1 VALRLSVNRLCERAI
16 SHCKFLGVLV
26 HLDHTL
32 RWYGY
37 CEMRAD
43 NMREGWC
50 GEDYLV
56 LFDGREV
63 PQASLRY
70 DIARL
75 LPGYEVLGL
84 CGWDDLIVR
93 DAAGAV
99 FTVPTVPL
107 APTHLETFELPK
119 SDTHLAHDTRFTGRI
134 KWYLQPLAFGGDSN
148 VGENLIWVDH
158 DQHSGLVR
166 WWNDKNRGLL

>member
-1 VALRLSVNRLCERAI
+1 MARLDQRSVITLP
-16 SHCKFLGVLV
+16 FGGQLGLV
-26 HLDHTL
+26 
-32 RWYGY
+32 RSRK
-37 CEMRAD
+37 E
-43 NMREGWC
+43 NSMREGWC

-56 LFDGREV
+56 LFDGPELA
-63 PQASLRY
+63 QASLSY

-107 APTHLETFELPK
+107 APNYLEPFEAAK
-119 SDTHLAHDTRFTGRI
+119 CNTHLAHDSRFTGRI
-134 KWYLQPLAFGGDSN
+134 KWYLEPIVFGGDANLGQN
-148 VGENLIWVDH
+148 VIWVDH
-158 DQHSGLVR
+158 DQHSQHVR
-166 WWNDKNRGLL
+166 WWNDKYRELACGKPDQ